1 MKNLWRLPIV
11 MFIVA
16 ALMLFG
22 AVDGIGQPSR
32 TIDSLQSIVRNAERS
47 NRADTSFVRT
57 LNALARAYRF
67 TNPDKATEYAQKA
80 QVLAQTIADTIG
92 ETFALRNIGIFFMD
106 KGFTE
111 KAVEHLLRAVRLS
124 EYIGDSSGIA
134 KSLNALGL
142 INQQKSQ
149 YALAGTYLRK
159 ALPIAVAIKD
169 KELVSY
175 IRNNLGLV
183 LWKTQNYD
191 SALVEFQYALS
202 IQFALGDSAFASR
215 AYHNIGLVLLDKRD
229 TALAEEYFLRSA
241 NLSSAIG
248 DQPGLMKA
256 YYYLALLHLA
266 HHRPSDARALA
277 TKAYQVATALGYRS
291 EERYIA
297 ILLAEC
303 YAVENDYRTAYKFSS
318 QAALLSDTL
327 YNTESAKRIASLQAM
342 YDTERKDFDIQ
353 RLEQARI
360 IQNMEQSRA
369 TVIRNIL
376 IAGLVLLSIILG
388 WGIHQYNLKQR
399 SGNALEQKN
408 TELLNAN
415 NEILRQQ
422 GILEHQARE
431 IELSNA
437 ELTESNA
444 LLQHLHNEK
453 NEFLGIAAHDLKNP
467 LAHIILTTG
476 TITRYFERMT
486 DNDVQEQISTINA
499 VAVRMTEIISNLLD
513 VNAIERGA
521 LTLHPTHFDI
531 VPNLRTIVEEYTS
544 RAKEKD
550 ITLHTDM
557 TTTTPFFVFADES
570 ATKQVLDNIISNAV
584 KYSPLGKKVF
594 IRVKADTEWIRVE
607 VQDEGAGISAEEMT
621 KLFGK
626 FARLSARPT
635 GGEHSTGLG
644 LSIVKKMVEAMQG
657 RVWCESEVGKGAT
670 FIVELPRQ

>member
-1 MKNLWRLPIV
+1 M
-11 MFIVA
+11 
-16 ALMLFG
+16 
-22 AVDGIGQPSR
+22 
-32 TIDSLQSIVRNAERS
+32 
-47 NRADTSFVRT
+47 
-57 LNALARAYRF
+57 
-67 TNPDKATEYAQKA
+67 
-80 QVLAQTIADTIG
+80 
-92 ETFALRNIGIFFMD
+92 
-106 KGFTE
+106 
-111 KAVEHLLRAVRLS
+111 
-124 EYIGDSSGIA
+124 
-134 KSLNALGL
+134 
-142 INQQKSQ
+142 
-149 YALAGTYLRK
+149 
-159 ALPIAVAIKD
+159 
-169 KELVSY
+169 SY

-202 IQFALGDSAFASR
+202 IQFAFGDSAFASR

-229 TALAEEYFLRSA
+229 TALAEEYFSRSA
-241 NLSSAIG
+241 NLSSTIG

-256 YYYLALLHLA
+256 NYYLALLHLA
-266 HHRPSDARALA
+266 HHKTSDALALA
-277 TKAYQVATALGYRS
+277 TKAYQTATALGYRS
-291 EERYIA
+291 EERTIT

-303 YAVENDYRTAYKFSS
+303 YAEQNDFRTAYKFSS
-318 QAALLSDTL
+318 KATLLSDTL
-327 YNTESAKRIASLQAM
+327 YNTESAKRIATLQAL
-342 YDTERKDFDIQ
+342 YDTERKDFDIK

-369 TVIRNIL
+369 TIIRNIL
-376 IAGLVLLSIILG
+376 IGGVVLLSIILG
-388 WGIHQYNLKQR
+388 LGINQYNLKQR

-476 TITRYFERMT
+476 TINRYYERMT
-486 DNDVQEQISTINA
+486 DNEIQGQLTNINA

-531 VPNLRTIVEEYTS
+531 VPNLRTIVEEYTA

-557 TTTTPFFVFADES
+557 TTTPAIVFADES
-570 ATKQVLDNIISNAV
+570 ATKQVLDNILSNAV
-584 KYSPLGKKVF
+584 KYSPLGKNVF
-594 IRVKADTEWIRVE
+594 IRVKAFTGGIRVE
-607 VQDEGAGISAEEMT
+607 VQDEGEGISAEEMT

-644 LSIVKKMVEAMQG
+644 LSIVKKMVEAMHG
-657 RVWCESEVGKGAT
+657 RIWCESELGKGAT
-670 FIVELPRQ
+670 FIVELPSHIQQ